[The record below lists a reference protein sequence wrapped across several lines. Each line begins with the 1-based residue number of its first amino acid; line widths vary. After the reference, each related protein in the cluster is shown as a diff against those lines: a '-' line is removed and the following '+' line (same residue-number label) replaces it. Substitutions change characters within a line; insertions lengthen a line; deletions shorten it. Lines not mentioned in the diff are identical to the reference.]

1 MLYQMSDE
9 ALAWSEAKNLALQLE
24 RGLSFEQ
31 VEGAIEDGRVLDDMP
46 RPNALK
52 FPNQR
57 MLIVRIG
64 DQVCAVPYVTD
75 GKTRFLKTIYP
86 SRKAKRVYGRRYP

>member
-1 MLYQMSDE
+1 MADE
-9 ALAWSEAKNLALQLE
+9 TLSWSEAKNLTLQLE
-24 RGLSFEQ
+24 RGLSFEE
-31 VEGAIEDGRVLDDMP
+31 VEGAIEDGRVLDDIP
-46 RPNALK
+46 HPNSLK

-64 DQVCAVPYVTD
+64 DQVCIVPYVTD

-86 SRKAKRVYGRRYP
+86 SRKAKRIYSGR